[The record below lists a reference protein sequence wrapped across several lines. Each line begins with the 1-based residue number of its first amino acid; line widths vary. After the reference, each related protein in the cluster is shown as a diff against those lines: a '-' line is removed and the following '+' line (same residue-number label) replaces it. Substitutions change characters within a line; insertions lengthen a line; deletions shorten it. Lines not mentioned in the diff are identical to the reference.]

1 MGREPSKV
9 HGAVADVARSLMRVF
24 KDRLGRGPDV
34 FRAYLIDNMI
44 MIRLLK
50 VLNPVEHEQAKTLE
64 GQQAIKAM
72 RKKFLDDLGPSL
84 EDIITASTGA
94 GVVSTLSDLSVQTG
108 EAQIGRA
115 HV

>member
-9 HGAVADVARSLMRVF
+9 HGAVADVARILMRIF
-24 KDRLGRGPDV
+24 KERLGRGPEG
-34 FRAYLIDNMI
+34 FRTYLIDNMI

-50 VLNPVEHEQAKTLE
+50 VLTPVEHEQAKTLE
-64 GQQAIKAM
+64 GQQSIKAM

-94 GVVSTLSDLSVQTG
+94 G
-108 EAQIGRA
+108 GRRFA
-115 HV
+115 TP